1 MKRKYSVCL
10 RCGRT
15 HLNLFKVKS
24 LEGLLPTDED
34 ILRRLTIARECK
46 TDVTPYR
53 LELTGEQTRR
63 FCSEISLKAPQE
75 PESVAYIQFRDKL
88 IPILKIIL
96 QDE

>member
-15 HLNLFKVKS
+15 HLNLFKIKS

-34 ILRRLTIARECK
+34 ILRRLTIAGEYK
-46 TDVTPYR
+46 TEVTPYR

-63 FCSEISLKAPQE
+63 FALKFH
-75 PESVAYIQFRDKL
+75 VKL
-88 IPILKIIL
+88 LKNRSPL
-96 QDE
+96 LTSNLETS